1 MFGKIKQILL
11 ILLMFPLGIFNLSA
25 QEPIKLSL
33 EEAVKMA
40 LDKNTNIMNSQLDLE
55 MSEKK
60 IKETIAI
67 GLPHL
72 NLKSAYTYLP
82 KVPTLTFGM
91 PSDDPNAPPPTPI
104 ELGVKHNVV
113 TDITASQ
120 LIFNGSYIVGLQA
133 TKVLH
138 NLSIQNDEKTRL
150 DVNESVINTYQ
161 MIQLAEE
168 SLKILQQ
175 NLDNVLKT
183 KYEISEMFKQ
193 GFMEKTD
200 VDQLEVTAN
209 ILRNS
214 MNQVRSNLDMAYR
227 LLKIQLGIDENTPV
241 VVADSVATYESLMM
255 ASDQLITEE
264 FVLEKNVDYKLAQTS
279 KQLAELNV
287 KNEKSGYL
295 PVITGF
301 YNYTYK
307 LNAPAFDFTPKNTFG
322 VNLNLPIFASGQRK
336 ALIDQRILEVEK
348 RENTRLFVSSSL
360 IMQANQ
366 LKSDVEIKAE
376 KYKNQKMSKEL
387 TDEIYQRTLEKYRQ
401 GLVTSLDLAN
411 TQNQYLNNLT
421 NYYQFMFD
429 LQGAMTKLEKL
440 FNINHIAK

>member
-1 MFGKIKQILL
+1 MFGKIKQLLLVLL
-11 ILLMFPLGIFNLSA
+11 IFPVGMFNLSA

-241 VVADSVATYESLMM
+241 VVADSVATYESLIL

-366 LKSDVEIKAE
+366 LKSDVVIKAE